1 MARRFLVT
9 LVLTPLSL
17 ACATAGAGANPPLPG
32 EPSGGSDGGAPQGAD
47 AAQATPADDAG
58 IVADDAGAPSDSDG
72 AANAANAAGTCND
85 ILHGLVA
92 LGGSLLGQ
100 KPATCASSSD
110 CSAGECCYVSP
121 TGSACVK
128 Q

>member
-1 MARRFLVT
+1 MARRFIVT

-32 EPSGGSDGGAPQGAD
+32 EPSAASDGGAPQGDD
-47 AAQATPADDAG
+47 AAQATPADDAST
-58 IVADDAGAPSDSDG
+58 VADDAGAPSDPDG
-72 AANAANAAGTCND
+72 AANAAGTCND

-100 KPATCASSSD
+100 KPATCATSSD

-121 TGSACVK
+121 TASACVK

>member
-1 MARRFLVT
+1 MARRFIVT

-17 ACATAGAGANPPLPG
+17 ACATAGAGVNPPLPG
-32 EPSGGSDGGAPQGAD
+32 EPSGGSDGAAPQAED

-58 IVADDAGAPSDSDG
+58 TVADDAAAASDPDG
-72 AANAANAAGTCND
+72 AANAAAGTCND

-100 KPATCASSSD
+100 HPVSCASASD

-121 TGSACVK
+121 TASACVK

>member
-1 MARRFLVT
+1 MPRRFIVT
-9 LVLTPLSL
+9 LVLTPLWM

-32 EPSGGSDGGAPQGAD
+32 EPSGGSDGAAPQGED
-47 AAQATPADDAG
+47 AAQATPADDASA
-58 IVADDAGAPSDSDG
+58 VAGDDAGVPSDSDG
-72 AANAANAAGTCND
+72 AANAGGTCND

-121 TGSACVK
+121 TASACVK